1 MSRNQAVRETK
12 KGFQWAENVMNK
24 DWKLEGTECFGRS
37 ESLVPVVG
45 VSPAVRGVARDES
58 PVGSVRDFICL

>member
-1 MSRNQAVRETK
+1 
-12 KGFQWAENVMNK
+12 MNK
-24 DWKLEGTECFGRS
+24 DWKLEGAECFERS

-58 PVGSVRDFICL
+58 PVGSVRDFTCL